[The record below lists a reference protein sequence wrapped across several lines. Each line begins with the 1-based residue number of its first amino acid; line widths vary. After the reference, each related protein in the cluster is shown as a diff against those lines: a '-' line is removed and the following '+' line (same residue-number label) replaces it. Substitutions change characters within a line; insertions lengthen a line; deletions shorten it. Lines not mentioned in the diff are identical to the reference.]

1 MIEPALNPES
11 GFRRLRID
19 LSYDGTNYAGWAK
32 QPDQKTLQGSIE
44 EVLERLVRTPVATV
58 VAGRTDAGVHATGQV
73 LHADIP
79 EFVEP
84 SRYRPEED
92 IWDFDH
98 FKFRLNQMLEEDI
111 RVDEVSAAPVNFDA
125 RFSASA
131 RHYRYKLLDG
141 NRDLA
146 PLKRFDAA
154 TWFRPLDI
162 ALMNQASAP
171 LLGKHDFFTF
181 CRYREGATTLRTL
194 LEFSWSRD
202 VDGFVICDIAADGF
216 GWNMVRNLVGAAV
229 CVGEGRF
236 PVSWMGEILEANER
250 VSDSYVFPAR
260 GLTLVQVDYPDAEKL
275 AEIRVSEHLGDPSF

>member
-19 LSYDGTNYAGWAK
+19 LAYDGTNYSGWAK

-73 LHADIP
+73 LHVDIP

-92 IWDFDH
+92 IWDFEH
-98 FKFRLNQMLEEDI
+98 FKFRLNQMLDEDI
-111 RVDEVSAAPVNFDA
+111 RITNVSAAPLNFDA

-141 NRDLA
+141 NQELA
-146 PLKRFDAA
+146 PLKRFDVA
-154 TWFRPLDI
+154 TWFRPLDLD
-162 ALMNQASAP
+162 LMNQASAP

-202 VDGFVICDIAADGF
+202 IDGFVICDIAADGF

-236 PVSWMGEILEANER
+236 PVTWMGEILGATER

-260 GLTLVQVDYPDAEKL
+260 GLTLAQVDYPDAEKL
-275 AEIRVSEHLGDPSF
+275 AEIRLSEYSGEPSF

>member
-19 LSYDGTNYAGWAK
+19 LAYDGTNYAGWAK
-32 QPDQKTLQGSIE
+32 QPDQRTLQGALEDALAKLFRTSIN
-44 EVLERLVRTPVATV
+44 TV

-73 LHADIP
+73 VHADLP
-79 EFVEP
+79 EDLEG
-84 SRYRPEED
+84 SRYRPD
-92 IWDFDH
+92 VDPWDLEH
-98 FKFRLNQMLEEDI
+98 VKYRLNQMLEEDF
-111 RVDEVSAAPVNFDA
+111 RVLKVELAPINFDA
-125 RFSASA
+125 RFTATS

-141 NRDLA
+141 NKDLL
-146 PLKRFDAA
+146 PLKRLDVA

-162 ALMNQASAP
+162 DLMNQASGP
-171 LLGKHDFFTF
+171 LLGKHDFLTF
-181 CRYREGATTLRTL
+181 CRFREGATTLRTL

-202 VDGFVICDIAADGF
+202 AEGIVICDIAADGF

-236 PVSWMGEILEANER
+236 EVSWMEQILQAQAR

-260 GLTLVQVDYPDAEKL
+260 GLTLRHVEYPEASKL
-275 AEIRVSEHLGDPSF
+275 AEIRLSDFIAELSF

>member
-275 AEIRVSEHLGDPSF
+275 AEIRLSEHLGDPSF

>member
-19 LSYDGTNYAGWAK
+19 LAYDGTNFAGWAK
-32 QPDQKTLQGSIE
+32 QPDQRTLQGSIE
-44 EVLERLVRTPVATV
+44 EVLARMLRVPVNTV
-58 VAGRTDAGVHATGQV
+58 VAGRTDAGVHAAGQV
-73 LHADIP
+73 VHVDIP
-79 EFVEP
+79 NNLAP
-84 SRYRPEED
+84 SRYRPDEELL
-92 IWDFDH
+92 DFEH
-98 FKFRLNQMLEEDI
+98 FKFRLNQMLDAEI
-111 RVDEVSAAPVNFDA
+111 RILEVTPAPTNFDA

-141 NRDLA
+141 NQDLP
-146 PLKRFDAA
+146 PLQRFDAA

-162 ALMNQASAP
+162 ELMNLASAA

-181 CRYREGATTLRTL
+181 CRYREGGSSLRTL
-194 LEFSWSRD
+194 LKFDWSRD
-202 VDGFVICDIAADGF
+202 PQGFVICEIAADGF

-236 PVSWMGEILEANER
+236 PPAWMSEILTQTTR

-260 GLTLVQVDYPDAEKL
+260 GLTLVRVDYPDPAEL
-275 AEIRVSEHLGDPSF
+275 EEIVLGAFSNEPSF

>member
-19 LSYDGTNYAGWAK
+19 LAYDGTNYAGWAK
-32 QPDQKTLQGSIE
+32 QPDQRTLQGALEDALAKLFRTSIN
-44 EVLERLVRTPVATV
+44 TV

-73 LHADIP
+73 VHADLP
-79 EFVEP
+79 EDLEG
-84 SRYRPEED
+84 SRYRPD
-92 IWDFDH
+92 VDPWDLEH
-98 FKFRLNQMLEEDI
+98 VKYRLNQMLEEDF
-111 RVDEVSAAPVNFDA
+111 RVLKVELAPINFDA
-125 RFSASA
+125 RFTATS

-141 NRDLA
+141 NKDLL
-146 PLKRFDAA
+146 PLKRLDVA

-162 ALMNQASAP
+162 DLMNQASRP
-171 LLGKHDFFTF
+171 LLGKHDFLTF
-181 CRYREGATTLRTL
+181 CRFREGATTLRTL

-202 VDGFVICDIAADGF
+202 ADGIVICDIAADGF

-236 PVSWMGEILEANER
+236 EVSWMEQILQAQAR

-260 GLTLVQVDYPDAEKL
+260 GLTLRHVEYPEASKL
-275 AEIRVSEHLGDPSF
+275 AEIRLSDFIAELSF

>member
-19 LSYDGTNYAGWAK
+19 LAYDGTNYAGWAK
-32 QPDQKTLQGSIE
+32 QPDQKTLQGAIE
-44 EVLERLVRTPVATV
+44 DALAKLARTPVNTV

-79 EFVEP
+79 EGLEA

-98 FKFRLNQMLEEDI
+98 FKFRLNQMLDEDI
-111 RVDEVSAAPVNFDA
+111 RVLRVDFAPANFDA

-141 NRDLA
+141 NRDLM
-146 PLKRFDAA
+146 PLQRFDTA

-162 ALMNQASAP
+162 DLMNRASAAM
-171 LLGKHDFFTF
+171 LGKHDFFTF
-181 CRYREGATTLRTL
+181 CRFRDGGTTVRTL
-194 LEFSWSRD
+194 LEFTWSRD
-202 VDGFVICDIAADGF
+202 PSGLVVCDIAADGF

-236 PVSWMGEILEANER
+236 AASWMAEILNQTAR
-250 VSDSYVFPAR
+250 TSDSYVFPAR
-260 GLTLVQVDYPDAEKL
+260 GLTLAQVDYPDAAALASITLSDYL
-275 AEIRVSEHLGDPSF
+275 AEPSF